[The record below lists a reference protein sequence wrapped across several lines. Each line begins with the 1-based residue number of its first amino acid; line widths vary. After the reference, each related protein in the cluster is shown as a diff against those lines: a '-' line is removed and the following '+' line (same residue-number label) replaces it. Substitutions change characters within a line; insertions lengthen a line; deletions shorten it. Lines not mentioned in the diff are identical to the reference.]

1 MLMFLYYSSAI
12 ALKYD
17 ERFGDDGTTP
27 TQRSNNGT
35 PPLGLDGLFIG
46 YYGAGTG
53 RHRGNNTRGN
63 CAKR

>member
-12 ALKYD
+12 ALKCD

-27 TQRSNNGT
+27 TQRSDNGT

-46 YYGAGTG
+46 YYGAGTS
-53 RHRGNNTRGN
+53 RYWSNDTRGD